1 MEKPFVAE
9 SLLGITAIFDNLLA
23 SLSALQSLSGMNI
36 RVAEES
42 TLIHQALDA
51 LIKSFGIERSSVIL
65 YKEDGR
71 VEAAERDWEKG
82 RVHVWTE
89 NEDSSATLSEN
100 LQREKALADLA
111 IRSGEP
117 QKWTDECA
125 EPRTDFDG
133 SCLINAPIKV
143 EGKSVGV
150 ISMAYPEP
158 GFLNEWH
165 QRLLPLFGN
174 FLGHIL
180 TSNRLLVELETEVG
194 KRTQELETLLEESHR
209 MKQHYRN
216 LSLVD
221 ELTGLY
227 NRRFFFSES
236 KRTLGLA
243 LRYQHPLSLLLLDLD
258 RFKRVNDTFG
268 HAMGDTVLKSVAK
281 ALEARLRESDIL
293 ARIGGE
299 EFAVFLPETDQDG
312 AVELA
317 ERLLETIRN
326 LHWQSGT
333 FEVAISAS
341 IGVAAMYP
349 DQKTGGAEKLDQE
362 DVLDM
367 LLSQAD
373 DAMYAAKKNGG
384 DRAVRASD

>member
-1 MEKPFVAE
+1 MAE

-23 SLSALQSLSGMNI
+23 SLSALQSLSGMDI
-36 RVAEES
+36 RGAEES
-42 TLIHQALDA
+42 ALIHQALAA
-51 LIKSFGIERSSVIL
+51 LVKSFGIERSSVIL

-71 VEAAERDWEKG
+71 VEAAELDWERG

-89 NEDSSATLSEN
+89 NEDSSATLPEN
-100 LQREKALADLA
+100 LQREKALAELA
-111 IRSGEP
+111 IRSGEQQSWIDDCGGDP
-117 QKWTDECA
+117 
-125 EPRTDFDG
+125 P
-133 SCLINAPIKV
+133 SPCLINAPIKV
-143 EGKSVGV
+143 EGKAVGV

-194 KRTQELETLLEESHR
+194 KRTHELETLLEESHR

-281 ALEARLRESDIL
+281 ALEAQLRESDIL

-299 EFAVFLPETDQDG
+299 EFAVFLPETDQEG

-326 LHWQSGT
+326 LQWQSGT
-333 FEVAISAS
+333 FEVGITAS

-384 DRAVRASD
+384 DRAVRAID